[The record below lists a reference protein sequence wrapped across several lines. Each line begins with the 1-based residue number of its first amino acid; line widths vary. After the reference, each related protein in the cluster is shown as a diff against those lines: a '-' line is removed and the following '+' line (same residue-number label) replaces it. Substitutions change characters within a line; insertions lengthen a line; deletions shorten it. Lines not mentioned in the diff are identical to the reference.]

1 MRIIAVTGASGYVGQ
16 RVVAQLAAAPQIERI
31 LALDIHPA
39 TFPSDKVTFIQHDVT
54 QPMTALFEEHGVDAA
69 AHFAF
74 VLNPIHDRARERQIN
89 IGGTENF
96 LRACHAVQAKTVLI
110 TSSATAYGAWPDN
123 PLQLDETM
131 PLRGKP
137 GFFYVEDKVKQ
148 DLLTQQYAQGHP
160 QSRVIITR
168 MSVVMGPHVSNYISR
183 YFLKA
188 VAVMVRGSD
197 PPAPIV
203 HEDDVAQ
210 ATACLF
216 LQAPSGAYNL
226 DAPNPISVRQGI
238 AAIGGRVV
246 ALPPAILYPVAD
258 LGWKLRLKF
267 LTEAP
272 SPMLDYLRYSWSC
285 DGRKVTRYT
294 DFRYQY
300 DAAACIAAFARFRQ
314 EQKEGNEKMVNG

>member
-1 MRIIAVTGASGYVGQ
+1 MRVVAVTGASGYVGQ
-16 RVVAQLAAAPQIERI
+16 KVVEQLAAAPQIERI
-31 LALDIHPA
+31 LALDVRPA
-39 TFPSDKVTFIQHDVT
+39 TFASDKVTFIEHDVA

-96 LRACHAVQAKTVLI
+96 LKACHAVRAQTVLV

-123 PLQLDETM
+123 PPRLRETM

-183 YFLKA
+183 YFLKTIA
-188 VAVMVRGSD
+188 ILVRGFD

-203 HEDDVAQ
+203 HEDDVTQ
-210 ATACLF
+210 ATAQLF

-226 DAPNPISVRQGI
+226 DAPQPISVRQGI
-238 AAIGGRVV
+238 TAIGGRIL
-246 ALPPAILYPVAD
+246 ALPPSVLYPLAQ
-258 LGWKLRLKF
+258 LAWKLRLTF

-272 SPMLDYLRYSWSC
+272 APMLDYIRYSWSC
-285 DGRKVTRYT
+285 DGSKVMQYT
-294 DFRYQY
+294 DFHYRY

-314 EQKEGNEKMVNG
+314 QQKEGNS

>member
-1 MRIIAVTGASGYVGQ
+1 MRVIAVTGASGYVGQ
-16 RVVAQLAAAPQIERI
+16 RVVAQLAAAPQVERI
-31 LALDIHPA
+31 LALDIRPA
-39 TFPSDKVTFIQHDVT
+39 TFPSDKVTFIQHDVA
-54 QPMTALFEEHGVDAA
+54 QPLTALFVEQGVDAA

-74 VLNPIHDRARERQIN
+74 VLNPSYDRVRERQIN

-96 LRACHAVQAKTVLI
+96 LKACHAVQAQTILV

-123 PLQLDETM
+123 PARLRETM

-137 GFFYVEDKVKQ
+137 GFSYVEDKVKQ
-148 DLLTQQYAQGHP
+148 DLMTQQYALGHP

-168 MSVVMGPHVSNYISR
+168 MSVVMGPHVNNYISR

-188 VAVMVRGSD
+188 IAVLVRGFD
-197 PPAPIV
+197 PLAPIV
-203 HEDDVAQ
+203 HEDDAAQ
-210 ATACLF
+210 ATTHLF

-238 AAIGGRVV
+238 AAIRGRVL
-246 ALPPAILYPVAD
+246 ALPPAILYPLAG
-258 LGWKLRLKF
+258 LAWKLRLKF

-272 SPMLDYLRYSWSC
+272 PPMLDYIRYPWSC
-285 DGRKVTRYT
+285 DGSKVTRYT

-314 EQKEGNEKMVNG
+314 QQKEGNS